1 MFEVERERRLPN
13 SQRIFALIRNKN
25 FEFFSLF
32 RIYYIKSYLNH
43 YFVHSKDTLRMVD
56 YHDLQVVF
64 FYLSKQK
71 RTITITVQLFY
82 KNIRDRDQFKGESVT
97 NVAYLLLFA

>member
-1 MFEVERERRLPN
+1 
-13 SQRIFALIRNKN
+13 
-25 FEFFSLF
+25 
-32 RIYYIKSYLNH
+32 
-43 YFVHSKDTLRMVD
+43 MVD
-56 YHDLQVVF
+56 HESQVVF